1 MFLKIE
7 NIKVN
12 SFGKLKNKEINLS
25 NGINL
30 IYGKNEAGK
39 STLLKFIQNIFYGTS
54 KNKKGKT
61 FSDFELY
68 KPWDDEEFSG
78 KITYKLDSGEKYEV
92 FREFGK
98 KNPKIYNEQLEDI
111 TKNFNINKNT
121 GSEFFYEQTNVD
133 EFMFLSS
140 IVSMQQEVK
149 LNMQDQNVFVQKIA
163 NLASTGDDTNMIGLI
178 GLFSL
183 FTITGVCASIQIFK
197 KKKTTSN

>member
-1 MFLKIE
+1 MIFLKIE
-7 NIKVN
+7 IIKVN

-39 STLLKFIQNIFYGTS
+39 STLLKFIQNIFYGIS
-54 KNKKGKT
+54 KNKKGKN
-61 FSDFELY
+61 FSDFDLY
-68 KPWDDEEFSG
+68 KPWDEEDFSG

-92 FREFGK
+92 YRDFGK
-98 KNPKIYNEQLEDI
+98 KNPKIYNEQLEDV

-140 IVSMQQEVK
+140 IVS
-149 LNMQDQNVFVQKIA
+149 L
-163 NLASTGDDTNMIGLI
+163 LP
-178 GLFSL
+178 
-183 FTITGVCASIQIFK
+183 QILHPL
-197 KKKTTSN
+197 